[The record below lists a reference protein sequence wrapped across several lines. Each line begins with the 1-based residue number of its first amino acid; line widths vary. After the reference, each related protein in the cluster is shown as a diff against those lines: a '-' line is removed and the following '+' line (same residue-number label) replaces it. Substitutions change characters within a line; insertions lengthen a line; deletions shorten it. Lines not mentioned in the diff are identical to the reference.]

1 MELRSANAAGWVG
14 RNPACI
20 PQETVED
27 SHCGKSTGY
36 AASTQ
41 LRVDESGEERPN
53 VLPSCAYRRMA
64 ASFEKCKEA
73 LQISRISENCVFR
86 RPSLNS
92 EIDNK
97 FPNSNVCW
105 LRRNGSACYREIT
118 HVCPPFQHSLCEM
131 FSLRFSLSAFCGC

>member
-1 MELRSANAAGWVG
+1 MELRRTNTAGWVG
-14 RNPACI
+14 RNLACI
-20 PQETVED
+20 PQETVEN

-36 AASTQ
+36 AASAQ

-53 VLPSCAYRRMA
+53 VLPSCACKGYGA

-73 LQISRISENCVFR
+73 SQIARIGEDCVLR

-92 EIDNK
+92 EIVNK

-105 LRRNGSACYREIT
+105 LRRNGS
-118 HVCPPFQHSLCEM
+118 
-131 FSLRFSLSAFCGC
+131 G